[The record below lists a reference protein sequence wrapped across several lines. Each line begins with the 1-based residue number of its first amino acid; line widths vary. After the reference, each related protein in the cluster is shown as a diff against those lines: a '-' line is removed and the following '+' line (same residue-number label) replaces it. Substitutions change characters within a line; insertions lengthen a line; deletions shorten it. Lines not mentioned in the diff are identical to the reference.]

1 MRVSNAVDN
10 YEDDHIHMPHSCD
23 AESQWEDQS
32 VFGHNLIFSERLS
45 SVLML
50 FSESWKMYFETLRR
64 KYSLAQPEKAQ
75 KRKTMT
81 SIAKNLQRKRLL
93 LETRSGVV
101 QTNTEKELWKTATDV

>member
-50 FSESWKMYFETLRR
+50 FSESM
-64 KYSLAQPEKAQ
+64 S
-75 KRKTMT
+75 
-81 SIAKNLQRKRLL
+81 S
-93 LETRSGVV
+93 
-101 QTNTEKELWKTATDV
+101 TD